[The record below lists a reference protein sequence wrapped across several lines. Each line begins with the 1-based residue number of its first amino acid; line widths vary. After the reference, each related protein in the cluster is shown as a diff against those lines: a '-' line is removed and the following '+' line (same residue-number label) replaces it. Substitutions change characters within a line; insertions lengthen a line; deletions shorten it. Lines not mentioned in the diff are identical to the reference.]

1 MKNYT
6 HTQIAEHIPGSPYFK
21 QMIIGEQATQSTY
34 GVLDMLRGLTTNL
47 LFATRKVTVLRSKA
61 NTQGLSNRLVVN
73 LINRVVNKT
82 VKLSLRENLVKR

>member
-1 MKNYT
+1 MWRISN
-6 HTQIAEHIPGSPYFK
+6 
-21 QMIIGEQATQSTY
+21 TQSTY

-47 LFATRKVTVLRSKA
+47 LFATRQVTVLRSKA